1 MQVIPGPGAQG
12 EFIGLVSPGRCS
24 PIALV
29 RGASR
34 PSVGWSLVLVL
45 ALDTS
50 TPTVTAGVVSLRQ
63 PHELVSPDPDPDLT
77 AGPNGSLGLA
87 AADSPSPRPIVVL
100 AEHTVTDPYAH
111 AERLMPLARA
121 ALAESQHLLPDL
133 DAIVVGLGPGPF
145 TGLRVG
151 IATAAALGDALDI
164 PVHGVP
170 SHDALARCVG
180 PLADVLLVVTDARRR
195 EVYLSA
201 YGRDGRRLFGPLVA
215 RPAAVPEL
223 LAGHGVARAQLAG
236 PGAPLLDGIIDPAIT
251 RPVAVAGD
259 PLSGGLVERAAVA
272 LLTGAVPGPLTPL
285 YLRRPDATEPGAR
298 RSVLG
303 R

>member
-1 MQVIPGPGAQG
+1 M
-12 EFIGLVSPGRCS
+12 
-24 PIALV
+24 
-29 RGASR
+29 
-34 PSVGWSLVLVL
+34 LVL

-50 TPTVTAGVVSLRQ
+50 TPTVTSGVVRLRQ
-63 PHELVSPDPDPDLT
+63 PRLLLDPDVD
-77 AGPNGSLGLA
+77 GPA
-87 AADSPSPRPIVVL
+87 AHSPRPRPLIVL
-100 AEHTVTDPYAH
+100 AEHTVTDPSAH
-111 AERLMPLARA
+111 AERLMPLAQA
-121 ALAESQHLLPDL
+121 ALTDCGHGLPDL

-180 PLADVLLVVTDARRR
+180 PLTGDLLVVTDARRR

-201 YGRDGRRLFGPLVA
+201 YRRDGRRLFGPLVA

-223 LAGHGVARAQLAG
+223 LAEHGMTPAQLVG
-236 PGAPLLDGIIDPAIT
+236 PGVPLLDGIIEVAATIPGAVPA
-251 RPVAVAGD
+251 D
-259 PLSGGLVERAAVA
+259 PLSGGLVERAGVA

-285 YLRRPDATEPGAR
+285 YLRRPDATVPGAR

>member
-1 MQVIPGPGAQG
+1 
-12 EFIGLVSPGRCS
+12 
-24 PIALV
+24 
-29 RGASR
+29 
-34 PSVGWSLVLVL
+34 VLVL

-50 TPTVTAGVVSLRQ
+50 TPTVTAGVVNLRQ
-63 PHELVSPDPDPDLT
+63 PHELRNPDLCL
-77 AGPNGSLGLA
+77 GSDLQLP
-87 AADSPSPRPIVVL
+87 AADPPRPRPISVL

-111 AERLMPLARA
+111 AERLMPLAQA
-121 ALAESQHLLPDL
+121 ALTDCEHRLPDL

-170 SHDALARCVG
+170 SHDALARCLG
-180 PLADVLLVVTDARRR
+180 PLTGDLLVVTDARRR
-195 EVYLSA
+195 EVYASA
-201 YGRDGRRLFGPLVA
+201 YRRDGRRIFGPLVA
-215 RPAAVPEL
+215 RPAAVPDL
-223 LAGHGVARAQLAG
+223 LAEHGMTPAQLAG
-236 PGAPLLDGIIDPAIT
+236 PGVPLLDGIVD
-251 RPVAVAGD
+251 VAVTPPGAMTAQ
-259 PLSGGLVERAAVA
+259 PLSGGLVDRAAVA
-272 LLTGAVPGPLTPL
+272 LLTGPVPGPLTPL